1 MPDELISLIS
11 GDDKAAYNELYERYW
26 QKLFAIAYNRLQDVQ
41 ASEDVVHEVFTG
53 IWKNRAQLKINKA
66 ENYLAVAT
74 KYAVFRQIKK
84 IQQAR
89 DYRNNL
95 MPAISNSLE
104 NDLHYKML
112 LQLVR
117 KEVEKLPERCRLVF
131 NYSREAGMSVKEIA
145 SQMDISPKT
154 VENQLTKALS
164 HLRMAFRSFLH

>member
-1 MPDELISLIS
+1 MIALIS
-11 GDDKAAYNELYERYW
+11 GDDKAAYSELYERYW
-26 QKLFAIAYNRLQDVQ
+26 QKLFAIAYNRLQDMQ
-41 ASEDVVHEVFTG
+41 TAEDVVHEVFAG
-53 IWKNRAQLKINKA
+53 LWKNRAELKINKA

-84 IQQAR
+84 ARQAR

-95 MPAISNSLE
+95 MPAAGNSLE

-117 KEVEKLPERCRLVF
+117 NEVEKLPDRCRLVF

-145 SQMDISPKT
+145 KQMDISPKT
-154 VENQLTKALS
+154 VENQLTKALG